1 MAGNIKGIIV
11 EIGGDTS
18 GLQKALSK
26 VNSTSSSL
34 SKELRGINSL
44 LKLDPKNTELLNQK
58 QILLNKSIE
67 TTKEKLNKLK
77 EIQAKALE
85 EGIDKNEEQQEN
97 WRALQR
103 EIINTQNKLN
113 KFLSENSKWIQS
125 GKKIEEYGKRIESIG
140 NRLDNLGNKFTTR
153 LTLPLV
159 ALGTIGTKSAMG
171 QEASIQQVEK
181 IYGEASDTIK
191 EFAENTALSYNMSS
205 KNAYC

>member
-26 VNSTSSSL
+26 VNSASSSL

-44 LKLDPKNTELLNQK
+44 LKLDPKNTELLAQK
-58 QILLNKSIE
+58 QVILSKNIE
-67 TTKEKLNKLK
+67 TTKDKLNQLK
-77 EIQAKALE
+77 DIQAKALE

-113 KFLSENSKWIQS
+113 KFLLEQS
-125 GKKIEEYGKRIESIG
+125 GWTTNGRKVEEFGKKIE
-140 NRLDNLGNKFTTR
+140 NLGNKLNNIGNKLTSTLTTSI
-153 LTLPLV
+153 LGIGV
-159 ALGTIGTKSAMG
+159 ASGKCKTCR
-171 QEASIQQVEK
+171 VV
-181 IYGEASDTIK
+181 IK
-191 EFAENTALSYNMSS
+191 KCLRHFNSPSPHS
-205 KNAYC
+205 